1 MTGQYK
7 VEFTPIGRRLEV
19 PGDVSLLAAAQH
31 AGADL
36 AAVCGGAG
44 ICGTCQV
51 RLIKGRLSPVT
62 EVETETLSADQ
73 LNAGYRLACQAY
85 PAGDVRIEIPP
96 ESMPAVQRLQVDG
109 QDRLFDLD
117 PAVVPLDLE
126 IPLPANTD
134 LRSDFTR
141 VDQEVQQKGFSLLKA
156 DLAGITRL
164 SEMLR
169 AQDWKVRL
177 AVRPGQEAALLVATL
192 PAGTPLYGLA
202 VDMGSTKL
210 ALYLVDLASGITV
223 AKTGVMNPQ
232 IAFGEDIVSRIAF
245 ANQAI
250 DNQALLQTRLVETL
264 NQAITGMCAEAG
276 IVRSQVVDA
285 VLVGNTAMH
294 HFFCRLPVRQ
304 LGAAPYVP
312 AVAEPLDILAGEIG
326 LALADG
332 ALLHTPANI
341 AGYIGG
347 DHTSALLS
355 IYPEAKD
362 QRVVLVDIGTN
373 TEISLIDRGR
383 IFSCSTASGPAFEGA
398 HIKDGMRASA
408 GAIEKVRI
416 EDGNIHVTT
425 IGRVPAVGICGTGIL
440 SGIAELL
447 DAHIIDRRGAMDR
460 EHERVRLANN
470 NSEFVLVE
478 AGDSGV
484 GRDIVITRKDVHEIQ
499 LAKSAI
505 RTGINVL
512 LQTAGIGAE
521 EVERWIIAGA
531 FGTFLDLASAVRI
544 GMFPDVPLERYHQ
557 VGNAAGAGAK
567 MMLLSKKNRAAACQL
582 AGEVNY
588 IELTIYPGFT
598 DSFIQSMYFSQEISH
613 RK

>member
-1 MTGQYK
+1 MTGQFK
-7 VEFTPIGRRLEV
+7 VEFIPIGRRLEV
-19 PGDVSLLAAAQH
+19 PGDVSLLAAAQQ

-36 AAVCGGAG
+36 AAVCGGVG

-51 RLIKGRLSPVT
+51 RLVRGRLSPVT
-62 EVETETLSADQ
+62 EVEEETLTADQ
-73 LNAGYRLACQAY
+73 LKNGFRLACQAY
-85 PAGDVRIEIPP
+85 PAGDVRIEILP
-96 ESMPAVQRLQVDG
+96 ESIPAVQRLQVDG
-109 QDRLFDLD
+109 QEMLFDLD
-117 PAVVPLDLE
+117 PAVVPLDLD
-126 IPLPANTD
+126 IPVPANTD

-141 VDQEVQQKGFSLLKA
+141 VDQEVQKLGFPPLQA

-164 SEMLR
+164 SETLR
-169 AQDWKVRL
+169 AQDWKVRI
-177 AVRPGQEAALLVATL
+177 AVRPGHEATVLIATL
-192 PAGTPLYGLA
+192 PAGMPLYGLA

-210 ALYLVDLASGITV
+210 ALYLVDLASGITE

-245 ANQAI
+245 ANQGV
-250 DNQALLQTRLVETL
+250 DSRVLLQTRLVETL
-264 NQAITGMCAEAG
+264 NQAITGMCTEAG

-294 HFFCRLPVRQ
+294 HFVCRLPVRQ
-304 LGAAPYVP
+304 LGTAPYVP
-312 AVAEPLDILAGEIG
+312 AVTEPLDILASEVG

-332 ALLHTPANI
+332 ARLHTPANI

-355 IYPEAKD
+355 IYAEAD
-362 QRVVLVDIGTN
+362 NQRVVLVDIGTN
-373 TEISLIDRGR
+373 TEISLVDRGR

-408 GAIEKVRI
+408 GAVERVRI
-416 EDGNIHVTT
+416 EHGNVMVST
-425 IGRVPAVGICGTGIL
+425 ISRAQAVGICGTGIL

-447 DAHIIDRRGAMDR
+447 DAHIIDRRGAMDKQNP
-460 EHERVRLANN
+460 RVRMTHNQ
-470 NSEFVLVE
+470 SEFVLVD
-478 AGDSGV
+478 AGHSGT
-484 GRDIVITRKDVHEIQ
+484 GKDIVITRKDVHEIQ

-505 RTGINVL
+505 RTGINIL

-521 EVERWIIAGA
+521 DVDRWIIAGA
-531 FGTFLDLASAVRI
+531 FGTFLDLSSAIRI

-567 MMLLSKKNRAAACQL
+567 MMLLSQKCRAAACRL
-582 AGEVNY
+582 AGEVSY

-598 DSFIQSMYFSQEISH
+598 DSFIQAMYFTKES
-613 RK
+613 

>member
-1 MTGQYK
+1 
-7 VEFTPIGRRLEV
+7 
-19 PGDVSLLAAAQH
+19 
-31 AGADL
+31 
-36 AAVCGGAG
+36 
-44 ICGTCQV
+44 
-51 RLIKGRLSPVT
+51 LSPVT
-62 EVETETLSADQ
+62 DVEAETLSAEQ
-73 LNAGYRLACQAY
+73 LKNGYRLACQAY

-96 ESMPAVQRLQVDG
+96 ESMPVVQRLQVDG
-109 QDRLFDLD
+109 QEILFDLD
-117 PAVVPLDLE
+117 PAVLPLDLDVPVPE
-126 IPLPANTD
+126 NTD

-141 VDQEVQQKGFSLLKA
+141 VDQEVQKKGFSPLHA

-177 AVRPGQEAALLVATL
+177 AVSPGDDAASLVTTL
-192 PAGTPLYGLA
+192 PWGTALYGLA

-210 ALYLVDLASGITV
+210 ALYLVDLGTGITA

-245 ANQAI
+245 ANQGLE
-250 DNQALLQTRLVETL
+250 NQALLQTRLVDTL
-264 NQAITGMCAEAG
+264 NQAIAGLCFEAG
-276 IVRSQVVDA
+276 IARSQVVDA

-304 LGAAPYVP
+304 LGTAPYVP
-312 AVAEPLDILAGEIG
+312 AVTEPLDILASEVG
-326 LALADG
+326 LAVADG
-332 ALLHTPANI
+332 ARLHTPANI

-355 IYPEAKD
+355 IYAEASS

-373 TEISLIDRGR
+373 TEISLIDHGR

-398 HIKDGMRASA
+398 HIKDGMRASP

-416 EDGNIHVTT
+416 EDGKVHVTT

-447 DAHIIDRRGAMDR
+447 DAQIIDRRGSMNR
-460 EHERVRLANN
+460 MHEQVRMVKN
-470 NSEFVLVE
+470 NSEFVLVP
-478 AGDSGV
+478 AQDPGIGK
-484 GRDIVITRKDVHEIQ
+484 DIVITRKDVHEIQ

-512 LQTAGIGAE
+512 LQTAGIAAE
-521 EVERWIIAGA
+521 DVERWIIAGA
-531 FGTFLDLASAVRI
+531 FGTFLDLDSAVRI

-567 MMLLSKKNRAAACQL
+567 MMLLSKKYRASACQL
-582 AGEVNY
+582 AGEVSY
-588 IELTIYPGFT
+588 IELTIYPGFS
-598 DSFIQSMYFSQEISH
+598 DSFIQAMYFE
-613 RK
+613 KEV

>member
-1 MTGQYK
+1 MTENHK
-7 VEFTPIGRRLEV
+7 VEFIPIGRRLEV
-19 PGDVSLLAAAQH
+19 SAEVSLLAAAQQ

-36 AAVCGGAG
+36 TAVCGGVG

-51 RLIKGRLSPVT
+51 RLIKGMLSPVT
-62 EVETETLSADQ
+62 DVEEETLSADQ
-73 LNAGYRLACQAY
+73 LKNGYRLACQAY
-85 PAGDVRIEIPP
+85 PSGDVRIEIPP
-96 ESMPAVQRLQVDG
+96 ESMPAVQRLQVEG
-109 QDRLFDLD
+109 QDMLFDLD
-117 PAVVPLDLE
+117 PAVIPLDLE
-126 IPLPANTD
+126 IPLPVNTD

-141 VDQEVQQKGFSLLKA
+141 VDHEVQKMGFSPLQA
-156 DLAGITRL
+156 DLAGITCL
-164 SEMLR
+164 SQMLR
-169 AQDWKVRL
+169 TQDWKVRL
-177 AVRPGQEAALLVATL
+177 AVNPGQIATGLVTTL
-192 PAGTPLYGLA
+192 PWGTPLYGLA

-210 ALYLVDLASGITV
+210 ALYLIDLANGITV

-245 ANQAI
+245 ANLSVE
-250 DNQALLQTRLVETL
+250 NQTLLQTRLVETM
-264 NQAITGMCAEAG
+264 NQAIAGMCSEAG
-276 IVRSQVVDA
+276 ITRSQVVDA

-304 LGAAPYVP
+304 LGTAPYVP
-312 AVAEPLDILAGEIG
+312 AVTEPLDILASEVG

-332 ALLHTPANI
+332 ARLHTPANI

-362 QRVVLVDIGTN
+362 QQVVLVDIGTN
-373 TEISLIDRGR
+373 TEISLIDHGR
-383 IFSCSTASGPAFEGA
+383 IYSCSTASGPAFEGA

-416 EDGNIHVTT
+416 DGGNVHVTT
-425 IGRVPAVGICGTGIL
+425 IGRAPAVGICGTGIL

-447 DAHIIDRRGAMDR
+447 DAHIIDRRGAMDKQ
-460 EHERVRLANN
+460 HARVRMARN
-470 NSEFVLVE
+470 NSEFVLVD
-478 AGDSGV
+478 ASNSGI

-505 RTGINVL
+505 RTGINTL

-521 EVERWIIAGA
+521 SVDRWIIAGA
-531 FGTFLDLASAVRI
+531 FGTFLDLASAIRI

-567 MMLLSKKNRAAACQL
+567 MMLLSKKNRAAACHL
-582 AGEVNY
+582 AGEVSY

-598 DSFIQSMYFSQEISH
+598 DSFIQAMYFSKES
-613 RK
+613 